1 MREEF
6 SILKCFLLLLQ
17 LQSDNDVTSWETI
30 DIGAVEDPVVTL
42 EEVFAYLEV
51 SEKPCMVALDEFQQ
65 IAEFRAVGRQGAVG
79 QGRRLAHGRALPHR
93 RLLLRRVAAGELL
106 NKQGPCHS
114 SRNRPSAVTCL
125 LHDNKV
131 HRKPDPDTLDET
143 LRMIIIHNYL
153 INKNKKA
160 LYSRAL

>member
-1 MREEF
+1 M
-6 SILKCFLLLLQ
+6 Q

-106 NKQGPCHS
+106 NRRGP
-114 SRNRPSAVTCL
+114 A
-125 LHDNKV
+125 
-131 HRKPDPDTLDET
+131 
-143 LRMIIIHNYL
+143 I
-153 INKNKKA
+153 
-160 LYSRAL
+160 